1 MKLVKFPVLATER
14 WTLARDFDNLRF
26 DLMSARSL
34 ADRLRQRQATEYL
47 AETSSTENIGNALV
61 HLEAILEFV
70 KDLSVQ
76 RRLVERDRV
85 FNTPPTD
92 PATEQPTS
100 E

>member
-1 MKLVKFPVLATER
+1 MKVVKFPVLATER

-47 AETSSTENIGNALV
+47 AENTSTENIGNALV

-70 KDLSVQ
+70 KELSVQ
-76 RRLVERDRV
+76 RRLAERQRIFSDSPSAPEHLS
-85 FNTPPTD
+85 N
-92 PATEQPTS
+92 E
-100 E
+100 

>member
-1 MKLVKFPVLATER
+1 MKVVKFPVLATER

-47 AETSSTENIGNALV
+47 AENTSTENIGNALV

-70 KDLSVQ
+70 KELSVQ
-76 RRLVERDRV
+76 RRLAERQRIFSDSPSAPEHLP
-85 FNTPPTD
+85 N
-92 PATEQPTS
+92 E
-100 E
+100 

>member
-47 AETSSTENIGNALV
+47 AETSSSENIGNALV

-70 KDLSVQ
+70 KELSVQ
-76 RRLVERDRV
+76 RRLVERERV
-85 FNTPPTD
+85 FNTPPVD
-92 PATEQPTS
+92 PATEQPS
-100 E
+100 KE

>member
-34 ADRLRQRQATEYL
+34 ADRLRQKQAIDYL
-47 AETSSTENIGNALV
+47 AETSSAENIGNALV

-70 KDLSVQ
+70 KELSVQ
-76 RRLVERDRV
+76 RRLVERERV
-85 FNTPPTD
+85 FSTPGKD
-92 PATEQPTS
+92 PALEQSSS

>member
-1 MKLVKFPVLATER
+1 MKVVKFPVLATER

-34 ADRLRQRQATEYL
+34 ADRLHQRQATEYL
-47 AETSSTENIGNALV
+47 AETSSSENIGNALA

-70 KDLSVQ
+70 KELSVQ
-76 RRLVERDRV
+76 RRLVDRDRV
-85 FNTPPTD
+85 FNTPAADPTS
-92 PATEQPTS
+92 EQPTS

>member
-34 ADRLRQRQATEYL
+34 ADRLRQRQATGYL
-47 AETSSTENIGNALV
+47 AENSSSENIGNTLA

-70 KDLSVQ
+70 TELSVQ

-85 FNTPPTD
+85 FNTPPSD
-92 PATEQPTS
+92 PGPEQPTS

>member
-26 DLMSARSL
+26 ELMSARSL
-34 ADRLRQRQATEYL
+34 ADRLSQRQATEYL
-47 AETSSTENIGNALV
+47 AETSSSENIGNALA

-70 KDLSVQ
+70 KELSVQ
-76 RRLVERDRV
+76 RRLVESERV
-85 FNTPPTD
+85 FNTPSTD
-92 PATEQPTS
+92 PANEQFSS